1 MGIIVL
7 AKNLTFVGN
16 SGQSWATD
24 WIAVPAEY
32 QNWQLTVVPKSYIT
46 GTALG
51 FQLETTW
58 DTDSV
63 VSVSGGSGTIN
74 SLVPSVGAISG
85 GVGPMVRLL
94 LTAGAASQVC
104 FSVFLTP
111 KSE

>member
-1 MGIIVL
+1 MVIVL
-7 AKNLTFVGN
+7 AKNLTFVG
-16 SGQSWATD
+16 SASQSWATD
-24 WIAVPAEY
+24 WVAVPAEY
-32 QNWQLTVVPKSYIT
+32 QNWQLTVVPKSFIT
-46 GTALG
+46 GANLA

-63 VSVSGGSGTIN
+63 VNVSGGSGSIS
-74 SLVPSVGAISG
+74 SLTPSVGAITG

-94 LTAGAASQVC
+94 LTATGASQVC